1 MSKHL
6 NFAFPKS
13 TSEALDR
20 VVSAYGFSMKM
31 QLAEHL
37 GIAASSLSAR
47 YKRDVFPADIVL
59 QCALETGTS
68 IEWLVTGKGGDCQ
81 ELKSDTSTLIR
92 KKLINGQLSDADNI
106 LFDKGLFLDPN
117 NLPSA
122 PICLI
127 SDQTQYIVDEHYSEV
142 HDGLWLVEIE
152 GKVGIRTLTRIP
164 VKKVRVSGHGA
175 AFDCNLDDITVLG
188 RVVLTME

>member
-6 NFAFPKS
+6 NFTFPKS
-13 TSEALDR
+13 TSETLDR

-68 IEWLVTGKGGDCQ
+68 IEWLVTGKEADFQ
-81 ELKSDTSTLIR
+81 EIKPDALSLVR
-92 KKLINGQLSDADNI
+92 KKLINGQLHDADKV
-106 LFDKGLFLDPN
+106 LFDKGIFLDPS
-117 NLPSA
+117 NLPTS
-122 PICLI
+122 PMCLI
-127 SDQTQYIVDEHYSEV
+127 DGSIQYIVDEKYSEV
-142 HDGLWLVEIE
+142 HDGLWLVKIE
-152 GKVGIRTLTRIP
+152 GKIGIRTLTRIP
-164 VKKVRVSGHGA
+164 VKKVRISGTGA
-175 AFDCNLDDITVLG
+175 AFDCDLDDVTVLG
-188 RVVLTME
+188 CVVLTVE

>member
-6 NFAFPKS
+6 SFDFPKS

-20 VVSAYGFSMKM
+20 VVAAYGFSMKM

-68 IEWLVTGKGGDCQ
+68 IEWLVTGRGGNSQDI
-81 ELKSDTSTLIR
+81 KSDTLSLIR
-92 KKLINGQLSDADNI
+92 KRLINGQLYEADKV
-106 LFDKGLFLDPN
+106 LFDKGIFLEPN
-117 NLPSA
+117 HA
-122 PICLI
+122 PTSPMCLI
-127 SDQTQYIVDEHYSEV
+127 DGNIQYIVDEKYSEV

-152 GKVGIRTLTRIP
+152 GKIGIRTLTRIP
-164 VKKVRVSGHGA
+164 VKKVRISGTGA
-175 AFDCNLDDITVLG
+175 AFDCDLDDITVLG
-188 RVVLTME
+188 RVVLTVE